1 MDSSEHYAAKERIE
15 EEQSDALKVAMKRKL
30 ELDTEREKKLE
41 KKKKKKWY
49 ENSDDEEE
57 EKKPEIKTRP
67 PSEIRRR
74 NQIEQRDQKIKKK
87 LGKDVSKSL
96 SELEQP
102 KIQVNPGSH

>member
-1 MDSSEHYAAKERIE
+1 
-15 EEQSDALKVAMKRKL
+15 MKRKL

-57 EKKPEIKTRP
+57 EKKPEIKVRP
-67 PSEIRRR
+67 PSEIRRQ
-74 NQIEQRDQKIKKK
+74 NQIEQRDQKLKKK

-96 SELEQP
+96 TELEQP
-102 KIQVNPGSH
+102 KFKIQVRIFNFTKSLKMPTPEAYAVTNQFERC